1 MISSKERLSIFLPG
15 LYDGGAE
22 RILLNLSAGIAARGH
37 PVDLVLARAEGPYME
52 EVPAAVRV
60 IDLKARRVLS
70 SLPAFVKYLRSE
82 RPAAILSALY
92 ANPVAICARLMAG
105 VPVRVIV
112 SEHNTLT
119 SVSRGEN
126 DLRWKLYPLMAHW
139 LYPLADGIVAVSQG
153 VAGDLAQVAKLA
165 ESKIDVIYN
174 PIVTPEL
181 YKKSMAGLDHP
192 WFKPGEPPVVL
203 AVGRL
208 TNQKAFDVL
217 ITAFAQVRKSMV
229 CRLLIL
235 GEGEERPTLEAMI
248 RQFGLE
254 QDISLAGFVPNP
266 YPYFLHA
273 ALFVLSSRWEG
284 LPTVLVEAM
293 ALKAAIISTD
303 CPSGPREIL
312 DNGKLGT
319 LVAVDDSYALGRSME
334 DLLKKPAMSWTTE
347 CGQPFELE
355 FVTSQYIDLLFGS
368 RQGRAGLE
376 GAGYA
381 GFHPEI

>member
-1 MISSKERLSIFLPG
+1 MISSKKRLSIFLPG

-22 RILLNLSAGIAARGH
+22 RILLNLSAGIADRGYL
-37 PVDLVLARAEGPYME
+37 VDLVLARAEGPYMD
-52 EVPAAVRV
+52 EVPPSVRV
-60 IDLKARRVLS
+60 IDLKASRVLS
-70 SLPAFVKYLRSE
+70 SVPAFVKYLRSE

-92 ANPVAICARLMAG
+92 ANPVAICARFVAG
-105 VPVRVIV
+105 VPVRVVV

-119 SVSRGEN
+119 SVARGEN
-126 DLRWKLYPLMAHW
+126 DLRWKMYPLMAHW
-139 LYPLADGIVAVSQG
+139 LYPLADGIVAVSEG
-153 VAGDLAQVAKLA
+153 VAVDLAQVAKLDP
-165 ESKIDVIYN
+165 SKIDVIYN
-174 PIVTPEL
+174 PIVTPDL
-181 YKKSMAGLDHP
+181 YTKSLAGLDHA

-217 ITAFAQVRKSMV
+217 IKAFAQVRKSMV

-235 GEGEERPTLEAMI
+235 GEGEERPKLEALT
-248 RQFGLE
+248 RQLGLE
-254 QDISLAGFVPNP
+254 QDVSLAGFVANP
-266 YPYFLHA
+266 YPYFVHA

-293 ALKAAIISTD
+293 ALKVAVISTD

-319 LVAVDDSYALGRSME
+319 LVAVDDPLALGLGME
-334 DLLKKPAMSWTTE
+334 NLLKKPAMRWTKE

-355 FVTSQYIDLLFGS
+355 FVTNQYIDLLFGS
-368 RQGRAGLE
+368 QQVHSRLE
-376 GAGYA
+376 GAGI
-381 GFHPEI
+381 GELHPEI